1 MPYYSF
7 VLLCYNNWEL
17 TNQAITTLNDS
28 ISDTYKQKGIEII
41 VVNNGSIDDTKKY
54 LEQIKNTFSQQIE
67 LILIHL
73 KENMGYSVG
82 INTGLAQCKGEI
94 ITVLNNDLIFPKHW
108 FDGIVNT
115 LESDKSIGAAVPFLS
130 HADMQQYKGV
140 EFENLNEMHEF
151 SKKIMVKNK
160 DVRIFTER
168 IISACVSMKK
178 ELLTLVGGNDFWFGL
193 GHFDDDDWSLRVW
206 ISGYKIAI
214 TGASFV
220 HHIGSATFKQKS
232 NLILAAH
239 YANVLKF
246 TSKWGEKS
254 ADYGYRKEIV
264 KQTEY
269 SKNEMY
275 FPLSYNEFNKP
286 SSSSERND
294 TNKKRNIVLVAD
306 WMNMSSQWRKKCA
319 EIKSLFEAGDD
330 QLHLWIPKTYY
341 SKKETEIVNLLV
353 MKVLGSKSY
362 INYVYDNVYPVD
374 IIKFL
379 CRYDVF
385 LTAGNDYINHYFKY
399 LLGNT
404 SLLIK

>member
-168 IISACVSMKK
+168 IISSDINRAVTLAC
-178 ELLTLVGGNDFWFGL
+178 
-193 GHFDDDDWSLRVW
+193 
-206 ISGYKIAI
+206 
-214 TGASFV
+214 
-220 HHIGSATFKQKS
+220 
-232 NLILAAH
+232 
-239 YANVLKF
+239 
-246 TSKWGEKS
+246 
-254 ADYGYRKEIV
+254 
-264 KQTEY
+264 
-269 SKNEMY
+269 
-275 FPLSYNEFNKP
+275 
-286 SSSSERND
+286 
-294 TNKKRNIVLVAD
+294 
-306 WMNMSSQWRKKCA
+306 
-319 EIKSLFEAGDD
+319 
-330 QLHLWIPKTYY
+330 
-341 SKKETEIVNLLV
+341 
-353 MKVLGSKSY
+353 
-362 INYVYDNVYPVD
+362 
-374 IIKFL
+374 
-379 CRYDVF
+379 F
-385 LTAGNDYINHYFKY
+385 LTRNPNKFGMVDFNGNQVLEIIDKPTKSILKWMWGAMAWGPEFTET
-399 LLGNT
+399 L
-404 SLLIK
+404 